1 MLLLPIY
8 QIKNSNFGVKWS
20 NIRKNIHNA
29 FLHDFSYVTYELMFW
44 KFINFGTYK
53 LYQMWG
59 EIKGDK
65 AVIVDIK
72 LGQNLIFDTNSSREL
87 LSP

>member
-1 MLLLPIY
+1 M
-8 QIKNSNFGVKWS
+8 
-20 NIRKNIHNA
+20 
-29 FLHDFSYVTYELMFW
+29 
-44 KFINFGTYK
+44 NFGTYK

-59 EIKGDK
+59 EIKCDK